1 MSIPL
6 FFHSISYS
14 MRYLYKTGTC
24 KHHCH
29 ISGFL
34 GPRHSLS
41 QMELKHCVA
50 ARTVNPPHPHRR
62 RRRQVHSRSLHSVA
76 PSDALPSQSE
86 EAERTKSEKRV
97 VHKLTDRESDF
108 DCDCIVEIFVCLFA
122 LLGPPPHPHARTP
135 SPFPPFLHSTSSYFP
150 NVCTAKIPLFLRRCP
165 FYLSPLRGWAAIP
178 RLSFVDLYLWGPTIA
193 AKVICPFCLFKLLC
207 HLHKRNWDISGTK
220 QSKPNRVSTL
230 LCRPVLRRRLRTLLV
245 HNHGRA
251 RNNET
256 AENSKSD

>member
-76 PSDALPSQSE
+76 PSDAFHSPGMKRPSE
-86 EAERTKSEKRV
+86 RV
-97 VHKLTDRESDF
+97 VHKLTGRAAQTATATALSRY
-108 DCDCIVEIFVCLFA
+108 LFA
-122 LLGPPPHPHARTP
+122 FSPSSVLLLTRTHALLPPSLHSFIPHPP
-135 SPFPPFLHSTSSYFP
+135 ISPMFVLQ
-150 NVCTAKIPLFLRRCP
+150 K
-165 FYLSPLRGWAAIP
+165 YLSSSAAAPSISVLYGVGRQFPGYLLLTYICGVPL
-178 RLSFVDLYLWGPTIA
+178 
-193 AKVICPFCLFKLLC
+193 
-207 HLHKRNWDISGTK
+207 
-220 QSKPNRVSTL
+220 
-230 LCRPVLRRRLRTLLV
+230 
-245 HNHGRA
+245 
-251 RNNET
+251 
-256 AENSKSD
+256 